1 MLKLVIITA
10 LAAIAIL
17 FWRNW
22 SRQRRAA
29 YIDNFPYQKW
39 LDQRLAERRPE
50 LTAEQ
55 RAEVFVGLRDYFQ
68 ICRIARRRMVSM
80 PSQVV
85 DDAWHEFILFTRQY
99 DKFCRHGFGRFLHHT
114 PAAAMS
120 SPTQASDG
128 IRRSACPDCLRWMRR
143 WRLPAAS
150 SISSTAW
157 LPHRAPRAAAS
168 APAISVAA
176 AAVRV
181 IRVPTARMVATVAAV
196 GVTEVRAKNS
206 ANQASNALLTC
217 YSRAS
222 VSPEQS

>member
-10 LAAIAIL
+10 LAAMAIL

-50 LTAEQ
+50 LTADQ
-55 RAEVFVGLRDYFQ
+55 RGEVFVGLRDYFQ

-120 SPTQASDG
+120 SPTRPATASAAPG
-128 IRRSACPDCLRWMRR
+128 GWPAPSKRLTRKSRNACPGCLRSMRR

-157 LPHRAPRAAAS
+157 LPHRGAAGSGFCAS
-168 APAISVAA
+168 HIGCSSGCSGDSGSSSSDSRMAVATA
-176 AAVRV
+176 AAV
-181 IRVPTARMVATVAAV
+181 
-196 GVTEVRAKNS
+196 
-206 ANQASNALLTC
+206 
-217 YSRAS
+217 
-222 VSPEQS
+222 VSGD